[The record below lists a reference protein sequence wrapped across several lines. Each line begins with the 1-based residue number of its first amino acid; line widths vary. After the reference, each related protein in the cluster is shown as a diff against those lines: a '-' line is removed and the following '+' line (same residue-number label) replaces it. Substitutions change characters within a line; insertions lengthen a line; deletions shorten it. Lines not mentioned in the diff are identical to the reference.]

1 MLRLYV
7 DNEVFECETY
17 SDMLLKIMNYVS
29 YDIITDEI
37 IYTENVVKEENDGKM
52 DEEMYDWYFGCLDDK
67 DYKKIVIEHLKKI
80 GVKYKIIGK
89 SEETIRK
96 ERGKNVR

>member
-7 DNEVFECETY
+7 NNEVFECETY
-17 SDMLLKIMNYVS
+17 DDMLLKIMNYVS

-37 IYTENVVKEENDGKM
+37 IYTENVVKKDNNGEM
-52 DEEMYDWYFGCLDDK
+52 DEKMYDWYFSCLDDE

-80 GVKYKIIGK
+80 GVKYKIVGK
-89 SEETIRK
+89 SEKI
-96 ERGKNVR
+96 

>member
-7 DNEVFECETY
+7 NNEVFECETY
-17 SDMLLKIMNYVS
+17 DDMLLKIMNYVS

-37 IYTENVVKEENDGKM
+37 IYTENVVKKDNNGEM
-52 DEEMYDWYFGCLDDK
+52 DEKMYDWYFGCLDDE

-80 GVKYKIIGK
+80 GLKYKIVGK
-89 SEETIRK
+89 SEKI
-96 ERGKNVR
+96 

>member
-17 SDMLLKIMNYVS
+17 DDMLLKIMNHVS

-37 IYTENVVKEENDGKM
+37 VYTENVVKKDNNGEM
-52 DEEMYDWYFGCLDDK
+52 DEEMYDWYFGCLDDE

-80 GVKYKIIGK
+80 GVKYKIVGK
-89 SEETIRK
+89 SEKI
-96 ERGKNVR
+96 